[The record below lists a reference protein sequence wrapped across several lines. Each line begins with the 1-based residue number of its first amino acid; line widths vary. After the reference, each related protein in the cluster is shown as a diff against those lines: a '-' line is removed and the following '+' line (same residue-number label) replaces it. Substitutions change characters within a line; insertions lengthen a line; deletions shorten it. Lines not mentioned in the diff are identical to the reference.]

1 MKTFNII
8 TRVLSILT
16 ALTALVLF
24 IFFNK
29 SEGKYFGS
37 TLSVLISSI
46 AIFLVTYIP
55 KFLSN
60 RNIVISKL
68 MFGIILL
75 SFIFS
80 MGGGFIFRFYV
91 IFNYYDTI
99 IHFINGAILVIVVFV
114 IVYFYAEEP
123 DKHIIPIIL
132 ISVLGAI
139 SLGTLWEIYEFLVD
153 SIFTGSNMQRFQ
165 DVKTG
170 IDFVGQRALKD
181 TMVDLIVDTLGAIL
195 GGLLL
200 YMDSI
205 SKKEFINSIILREI
219 KVENNN

>member
-8 TRVLSILT
+8 TRVFSILT
-16 ALTALVLF
+16 AILALVLF

-29 SEGKYFGS
+29 SEGELIGS
-37 TLSVLISSI
+37 TMSVLISST

-55 KFLSN
+55 KFLSD
-60 RNIVISKL
+60 RNITISKP
-68 MFGIILL
+68 MFAIILL

-99 IHFINGAILVIVVFV
+99 IHFINGAILVIVAFV
-114 IVYFYAEEP
+114 IVYYYAEDPE
-123 DKHIIPIIL
+123 KHTTPIIL
-132 ISVLGAI
+132 ISVLAAI
-139 SLGTLWEIYEFLVD
+139 SLGTIWEIYEFLVD
-153 SIFTGSNMQRFQ
+153 SIFSGSNMQRFQ

-170 IDFVGQRALKD
+170 IDFVGQRALRD

-195 GGLLL
+195 GGLFL

-205 SKKEFINSIILREI
+205 SKRQFINSIILIETI
-219 KVENNN
+219 E